1 MLVEYLFIGDHK
13 KKFRFKIL
21 LIIEID
27 IKVHQ
32 RVIFIVK
39 ETKKKMLEILHPLE
53 EEILSTN
60 KYRVDLK

>member
-1 MLVEYLFIGDHK
+1 MLVEYLFIGD
-13 KKFRFKIL
+13 FRFKIL
-21 LIIEID
+21 LIIAID

-39 ETKKKMLEILHPLE
+39 ETRKKMIEILHPLE

-60 KYRVDLK
+60 KHRVDLK